1 MRRLTGLGLA
11 LAALGAAAP
20 TLAAAQAPPPHV
32 SVGIGDNSADLFTDS
47 RFRATGIRH
56 ARLIVPYDVVRAGG
70 WPLASADAWLGRA
83 RELGVEPLVTFAHS
97 DRRPKYLP
105 KVRQY
110 AARVREFRTRYPWV
124 REFGTWNEANHG
136 GVQPT
141 GPNPRRTADFY
152 RKLRRQCARAGCRVV
167 AVEILAASWKRTWR
181 WMRKFRRRAGPGPHT
196 WGIHNYP
203 DANRGL
209 FGTTQRF
216 LRAIRKDEI
225 WFTETGGIVRFEK
238 RWRYDESRAARS
250 VRHVFRLAALSPRI
264 TRVYLYNWQSDPRNR
279 RWDSG
284 FMAAD
289 GTPRRAFFALLDGLT
304 LERFRTP
311 PPPVVPDPLP
321 GEPITLGADPDD

>member
-1 MRRLTGLGLA
+1 MRRLIGLGLA
-11 LAALGAAAP
+11 LAAPAVAVPAP
-20 TLAAAQAPPPHV
+20 ATAQAPPPHV
-32 SVGIGDNSADLFTDS
+32 AVGIGDNSPDLFADA

-56 ARLIVPYDVVRAGG
+56 ARLIVPFDVVRAGG
-70 WPLASADAWLGRA
+70 SELASADTWLARA

-97 DRRPKYLP
+97 SRRPKYLP
-105 KVRQY
+105 TVRQY
-110 AARVREFRTRYPWV
+110 SRRVREFRERYPWV
-124 REFGTWNEANHG
+124 REYATWNEANHG

-141 GPNPRRTADFY
+141 GFNPRRTAVFY

-167 AVEILAASWKRTWR
+167 AVEILAATWKPTWR
-181 WMRKFRRRAGPGPHT
+181 WVRKFRRRAGRGPHT

-203 DANRGL
+203 DANRGR
-209 FGTTQRF
+209 FGTTERF
-216 LRAIRKDEI
+216 LRTVRRDEI

-238 RWRYDESRAARS
+238 RWRYDETRAARS

-264 TRVYLYNWQSDPRNR
+264 TRVYLYNWQSDPRDR

-289 GTPRRAFFALLDGLT
+289 GTPRRAFFALLDALT

-311 PPPVVPDPLP
+311 PPPVVADPLP
-321 GEPITLGADPDD
+321 GAPVTLGDDQDD

>member
-1 MRRLTGLGLA
+1 MRRLVGLGLA
-11 LAALGAAAP
+11 LASLAGAAPAS
-20 TLAAAQAPPPHV
+20 AQPPPPHV
-32 SVGIGDNSADLFTDS
+32 AVGIGDNNPDLFTDA

-56 ARLIVPYDVVRAGG
+56 ARLIVPFDVVRRGG
-70 WPLASADAWLGRA
+70 WELASADAWLSRA

-97 DRRPKYLP
+97 SRRPKYLP

-110 AARVREFRTRYPWV
+110 AARVREFRERYPWV
-124 REFGTWNEANHG
+124 REYATWNEANHG

-141 GPNPRRTADFY
+141 GFNPRRTAVYY
-152 RKLRRQCARAGCRVV
+152 RQLRRQCAQASCRVV
-167 AVEILAASWKRTWR
+167 AVEVLAARWKQMWR
-181 WMRKFRRRAGPGPHT
+181 WVRKFRRRAGRGPHT

-203 DANRGL
+203 DANRGR
-209 FGTTQRF
+209 FGTTRRF
-216 LRAIRKDEI
+216 LRRVRKDEI

-238 RWRYDESRAARS
+238 RWRYDETRAARS

-264 TRVYLYNWQSDPRNR
+264 TRVYLYNWQSDPANR

-289 GTPRRAFFALLDGLT
+289 GTPRRSFFALLDALS

-311 PPPVVPDPLP
+311 PPPVV
-321 GEPITLGADPDD
+321 ADPPPSSPVTLDGDRDD